1 MNTQQ
6 PATPPWSR
14 RMKRQAKN
22 LLRRWRR
29 ARVGKRL
36 LPRGMV
42 LGLLFTLLALFGT
55 FAWAVSYLNAPT
67 GGRELTYDQV
77 TALMRARRIDHA
89 TFLDE
94 DAVVVGSFTSTP
106 VAYPKGTAK
115 PPSTTVNAKP
125 ALNPPPGNGTFR
137 LPYPKSD
144 AVTGRLSEDLVDNG
158 SQVVF
163 DKQSQKAT
171 VRLVTTFLLPLMI
184 LANLFTLLFSL
195 SKGGGAGIGEVMT
208 FGSIGSRRTKRG
220 QAKAITFDDVAGA
233 EEAVAE
239 LREVRDY
246 LADPE
251 RYEEIGAQPPKGVL
265 LFGPPGCGKTL
276 LAKAVAGEAG
286 VPFFSVAGAEFVES
300 LVGVGAARVRDLFRR
315 VRAVAPAIVFIDEL
329 DAAGRK
335 RGTGGGGGGSDERE
349 QTLNQLLVE
358 MDGFDVSSGIV
369 VMAATNRPD
378 IIDPALMR
386 PGRFDRHV
394 TVDQPD
400 VHGREG
406 ILRLHAE
413 GKPVSPGVDF
423 AYLARRTPGFTG
435 ADLANVVNEAALLT
449 IREGNKEIEIPEFE
463 EAVQR
468 VLAGPKRRGR
478 MLSPE
483 ERKRTAY
490 HEAGH
495 CVVAAAAGRAESVHR
510 VSIHVRGKAVGS
522 TSVTDLE
529 RSLLTQSELHEQL
542 TIALGGLAAEEMV
555 FGEPSTGAENDLEQ
569 ATDTARDMVGRYG
582 MSTRLGRARLVGK
595 NAEAFLNGDIP
606 LGPISG
612 LTHQEMDAEVRTLIA
627 DAEARAADVLEKHR
641 AVLDTLATTL
651 EAEETLEGPDLEAIL
666 QLVRPEVALLG
677 ALVAPPAP
685 ARSNGRGRAKVQ

>member
-1 MNTQQ
+1 MDGSLADRTRT
-6 PATPPWSR
+6 AIR
-14 RMKRQAKN
+14 RAERTRKT

-29 ARVGKRL
+29 ARVGRRM
-36 LPRGMV
+36 LPRGLV
-42 LGLLFTLLALFGT
+42 LGLSFTLLLLFGA
-55 FAWAVSYLNAPT
+55 FAWALSYLGAPT
-67 GGRELTYDQV
+67 TGQALTYDEV
-77 TALMRARRIDHA
+77 TGLMRQRRVVSA

-94 DAVVVGSFTSTP
+94 DAVVLGRYVATPIPATSPVLTP
-106 VAYPKGTAK
+106 AQPVVAA
-115 PPSTTVNAKP
+115 PSGA
-125 ALNPPPGNGTFR
+125 GQFR
-137 LPYPKSD
+137 LAYPKSD
-144 AVTGRLSEDLVDNG
+144 AVTAQLSDDLVDHG
-158 SQVVF
+158 ARVVF
-163 DKQSQKAT
+163 DKQGSKAT

-195 SKGGGAGIGEVMT
+195 SKGGGSGIGEVMT
-208 FGSIGSRRTKRG
+208 FGSIGAKKQKRG
-220 QAKAITFDDVAGA
+220 QARAVTFDDVAGA
-233 EEAVAE
+233 DEAVAE

-251 RYEEIGAQPPKGVL
+251 KYEDIGAQPPKGVL

-394 TVDQPD
+394 TVDHPD
-400 VHGREG
+400 VNGREQ
-406 ILRLHAE
+406 ILRLHAA
-413 GKPVSPGVDF
+413 GKPVAPGVDF
-423 AYLARRTPGFTG
+423 AYLSRRTPGFTG

-449 IREGNKEIEIPEFE
+449 IRELRTEIETPEFE
-463 EAVQR
+463 EAIQR

-483 ERKRTAY
+483 ERKRLAY

-495 CVVAAAAGRAESVHR
+495 CVVAAASGHGESVHR
-510 VSIHVRGKAVGS
+510 VSILARSRSLG
-522 TSVTDLE
+522 VTTMQDAE
-529 RSLLTQSELHEQL
+529 RSVLTQSELTAQI
-542 TIALGGLAAEEMV
+542 TVALGGLAAEELV
-555 FGEPSTGAENDLEQ
+555 FGEPSTGAENDLEE
-569 ATDTARDMVGRYG
+569 ATDTARDMIARYG
-582 MSTRLGRARLVGK
+582 MNPRLGRARLAGK
-595 NAEAFLNGDIP
+595 AADAFLGGELP
-606 LGPISG
+606 LGPIAG
-612 LTHQEMDAEVRTLIA
+612 QTHQEMDTEIRRAIA
-627 DAEARAADVLEKHR
+627 DAETRAADLLEQHR
-641 AVLDTLATTL
+641 AVLDTLAARL
-651 EAEETLEGPDLEAIL
+651 EAEETLEGPDLDSLLA
-666 QLVRPEVALLG
+666 LVRPEVSLFG
-677 ALVAPPAP
+677 TETPPPAP
-685 ARSNGRGRAKVQ
+685 SRNGRRPAKVH